1 MHLWIKRSVVLQVF
15 VKSDLLKF
23 VDGNILMDIDAPT
36 VLVILLPLDALSYE
50 EAIMFVFGTNLKI
63 FSKSSHDFLL
73 KHVIPR
79 HKKIIYMKRQCSMN
93 LSILGIVTRNRI
105 HKAIN
110 CSFEIKSCG

>member
-1 MHLWIKRSVVLQVF
+1 MRSMHLWSKRSVVLQVF

-23 VDGNILMDIDAPT
+23 VDGNILMDIDVPT

-50 EAIMFVFGTNLKI
+50 EAFFVSGTNLKV

-79 HKKIIYMKRQCSMN
+79 HKKIIYEETVLHELVGSWHCYQKQDP
-93 LSILGIVTRNRI
+93 
-105 HKAIN
+105 
-110 CSFEIKSCG
+110 